1 MKPGVLLWL
10 ALVTFSSSA
19 DAQQSRPIH
28 RVGVLN
34 FGTPAYNIVA
44 SPINE
49 RLVERLA
56 ELGHRRGE
64 NLILEYRFAE
74 GRFDRVP
81 GLTREFVQLK
91 VDVIVTI
98 GNRLQRLVTEANPHI
113 PLVSASCDSHS
124 SVSRYARPNGNFTG
138 VTCMSTELSPKRLE
152 LVKQIVPGA
161 SRVVYLHNPNQGAIG
176 LELTQKAAPQLG
188 LAVRAV
194 EARSSDEITKA
205 FASIAAARPDALLI
219 YPDAV
224 TMRHRKEIADFA
236 LAQRLPSIFAYKE
249 FADAGGLVSYGS
261 TLVELGERAADL
273 VAKLLRGTK
282 PHELPIEQATRIYL
296 TVNLKTARQLGQT
309 IPTVLL
315 QRADFVIE

>member
-1 MKPGVLLWL
+1 MLLWL
-10 ALVTFSSSA
+10 ALVTFLSSA
-19 DAQQSRPIH
+19 DAQQSRPIQ

-34 FGTPAYNIVA
+34 FGTPAYSIVA

-56 ELGHRRGE
+56 ELGYRKGE
-64 NLILEYRFAE
+64 NLVLEYRFAE
-74 GRFDRVP
+74 GRLDRVP
-81 GLTREFVQLK
+81 ALTREFVQLK

-98 GNRLQRLVTEANPHI
+98 GNRLQQLVTEANPHI

-124 SVSRYARPNGNFTG
+124 SVARYARPNGNFTG

-152 LVKQIVPGA
+152 LVKQIAPGA

-176 LELTQKAAPQLG
+176 LELTLKAASRLG

-194 EARSSDEITKA
+194 EARSSEEMTKA
-205 FASIAAARPDALLI
+205 LASIAADRPDVLLVYPDAL
-219 YPDAV
+219 
-224 TMRHRKEIADFA
+224 TMRYRKEIADFA

-249 FADAGGLVSYGS
+249 YADAGGLVSYGS
-261 TLVELGERAADL
+261 TLVELGERAAEL
-273 VAKLLRGTK
+273 VARLLRGTK

>member
-1 MKPGVLLWL
+1 MLLWL
-10 ALVTFSSSA
+10 ALVTFLSSA
-19 DAQQSRPIH
+19 DAQQSRPIQ

-34 FGTPAYNIVA
+34 FGTPAYSIVA

-56 ELGHRRGE
+56 ELGYRKGE
-64 NLILEYRFAE
+64 NLVLEYRFAE
-74 GRFDRVP
+74 GRLDRVP
-81 GLTREFVQLK
+81 ALTREFVQLK

-98 GNRLQRLVTEANPHI
+98 GNRLQQLVTEANPHI

-124 SVSRYARPNGNFTG
+124 SVARYARPNGNFTG

-152 LVKQIVPGA
+152 LVKQIAPGA

-176 LELTQKAAPQLG
+176 LELTLKAASRLG

-194 EARSSDEITKA
+194 EARSSEEMTKA
-205 FASIAAARPDALLI
+205 LASIAADRPDVLLVYPDAL
-219 YPDAV
+219 
-224 TMRHRKEIADFA
+224 TMRHRREIADFA

-249 FADAGGLVSYGS
+249 YADAGGLVSYGS
-261 TLVELGERAADL
+261 TLVELGERAAEL
-273 VAKLLRGTK
+273 VARLLRGTK